1 MENSLKTLLFWRI
14 PPINEEVNNSEDSSY
29 LLEENGDKKVL
40 TIDGIYPNSVIK
52 LGMIVK
58 DREINIRYYSNSSL
72 RLTEACFIEN
82 PVVLKIDEASQYLKS
97 IFDYMKYRLQT
108 SKTYGEKF
116 QGLPDEVILDYFK
129 RITDSGTVEEALEKE
144 NMILVNDLR
153 ILISEYINY

>member
-29 LLEENGDKKVL
+29 LLEENGDRKIL
-40 TIDGIYPNSVIK
+40 TIDGIYPNSIIK
-52 LGMIVK
+52 LGIIKENVNVDYCSDRSYRVSDGYFVK
-58 DREINIRYYSNSSL
+58 KPIILN
-72 RLTEACFIEN
+72 
-82 PVVLKIDEASQYLKS
+82 IDEASQYLKS

-108 SKTYGEKF
+108 SETYGKKF

-129 RITDSGTVEEALEKE
+129 RITDSGTVEQTLEKE